1 MPDLNEEYFLYQSLD
16 RRLAARIFAAPQ
28 YAEFVCRIQA
38 YMVKAL
44 HEAKVHST
52 WVNPNADYD
61 DGVRNFVGAVLDRHA
76 NACFLDDFRLFQK
89 RISHLGMLNSL
100 SQTLLKIAAP
110 GVPDTYQGT
119 ELWDFSLVDPD
130 NRRPVNYDHR
140 RHILDELQT
149 GIAANQKELA
159 RELIKSKQDARIKLF
174 ITWQALCCRRANPGL
189 FSTGAYQP
197 LETAGG
203 KHRHLFSFI
212 RRQGDLHAL
221 VAVPRLIAHLDK
233 NSLFPHGDDVWQDTY
248 LLLPDSKSDL
258 RYRNIFTGE
267 RMTPTTINGH
277 LALTAASVF
286 ADLPVALLITE
297 A

>member
-1 MPDLNEEYFLYQSLD
+1 MRTHE
-16 RRLAARIFAAPQ
+16 

-44 HEAKVHST
+44 HEAKVHSS

-61 DGVRNFVGAVLDRHA
+61 DGVRDFVGAGPGCAMRTAASSTIFGRSRHESA
-76 NACFLDDFRLFQK
+76 
-89 RISHLGMLNSL
+89 ISDCSIRYRRHFSR
-100 SQTLLKIAAP
+100 SPAP

-130 NRRPVNYDHR
+130 NRRPVNFDHR